1 MNLTYLNAFQ
11 ALNIQN
17 QNLPLKAATQSFFSK
32 PAINCHF
39 FKKKAKALPVTPD
52 LFSASGRILPLWMA
66 TDENLSVT
74 GNFKLRSMGIPL
86 AGYST

>member
-39 FKKKAKALPVTPD
+39 FKKRL
-52 LFSASGRILPLWMA
+52 
-66 TDENLSVT
+66 
-74 GNFKLRSMGIPL
+74 KLYL
-86 AGYST
+86 